1 MTIQKD
7 KDGNYIVAPRKPGI
21 EAAGFGAGFAPDLN
35 GDGGFGGVEGGIE
48 VTSGGLV
55 TYAIYTAVM
64 TALDTV
70 PAVREGRITRGEQRQ
85 IILDRTWEV
94 SKNAVPTVIIIGAL
108 LALCPWLAPVA
119 GVAGFVGGGVMVTRL
134 VRAVLAALPEEQREA
149 IKVKAEEVGV
159 DVPGIST
166 AAAGA

>member
-1 MTIQKD
+1 MPIQKD
-7 KDGNYIVAPRKPGI
+7 KDGNYVVAPRKPGL

-35 GDGGFGGVEGGIE
+35 GDGAFTGVEGGIE

-64 TALDTV
+64 TTLDTV
-70 PAVREGRITRGEQRQ
+70 PAVREGRITRAEQRE
-85 IILDRTWEV
+85 IILDRTWQV
-94 SKNAVPTVIIIGAL
+94 TKGAVPTVVILGAV
-108 LALCPWLAPVA
+108 LALCPWLSLPMTLA
-119 GVAGFVGGGVMVTRL
+119 GVVSGGVMVTRL
-134 VRAVLAALPEEQREA
+134 VRAGLSALPEEQREA

-166 AAAGA
+166 ATAGA